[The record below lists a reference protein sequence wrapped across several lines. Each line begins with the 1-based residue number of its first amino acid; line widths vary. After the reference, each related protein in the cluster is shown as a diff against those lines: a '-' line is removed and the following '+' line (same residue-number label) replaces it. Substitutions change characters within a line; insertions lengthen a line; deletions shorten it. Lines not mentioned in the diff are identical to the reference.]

1 MDRLDTHFTL
11 PTFDIEACL
20 GNQAHWLP
28 QCLDWIR
35 SDWYDWEGP
44 VEAIRIYY
52 DGSYYPQLDSA
63 GSAVGNRNRISWVTQ
78 HNKRRSSKYNST
90 ISAIVLY
97 SQHSIQGELDGFKA
111 RGATVPLKRETEHMG
126 L

>member
-44 VEAIRIYY
+44 VEAVRIYY

-63 GSAVGNRNRISWVTQ
+63 GSATAAFVSHQGTWKFAGAISMKQEAPKFESYTAELIA
-78 HNKRRSSKYNST
+78 SL
-90 ISAIVLY
+90 ISCKQAFDLVKTNI
-97 SQHSIQGELDGFKA
+97 
-111 RGATVPLKRETEHMG
+111 
-126 L
+126 